1 MSCAIFN
8 DKFQL
13 FMEESNII
21 MRMSMSSRKVPGSFR
36 QYYGGAMQNPDLKRV
51 ELAAMLRDAER
62 EQHNKGSR
70 SKFKSYISANQI
82 ECANSNATS

>member
-1 MSCAIFN
+1 MNCSIFN

-13 FMEESNII
+13 FMEETDTIL
-21 MRMSMSSRKVPGSFR
+21 RMSLSSRKVPTSFR

-62 EQHNKGSR
+62 EQGSR
-70 SKFKSYISANQI
+70 KNRKNRKALVAANQS
-82 ECANSNATS
+82 EMGHA

>member
-1 MSCAIFN
+1 MSCSIFN

-13 FMEESNII
+13 FMEESNVI
-21 MRMSMSSRKVPGSFR
+21 MRMSMSSHKIPKSFR

-62 EQHNKGSR
+62 EQHSNNSR
-70 SKFKSYISANQI
+70 SKFKSYVSVNQS
-82 ECANSNATS
+82 EYANSNATS

>member
-13 FMEESNII
+13 FMEESSVI
-21 MRMSMSSRKVPGSFR
+21 MRMSLSSRKIPNSFR

-62 EQHNKGSR
+62 EQTGKNS
-70 SKFKSYISANQI
+70 SNKFKSYLSANRMA
-82 ECANSNATS
+82 CANCNE

>member
-13 FMEESNII
+13 FMEESNVI
-21 MRMSMSSRKVPGSFR
+21 MRMSLSSHKIPKSFR

-62 EQHNKGSR
+62 EQIGRNTQN
-70 SKFKSYISANQI
+70 KFKSYLSASRMA
-82 ECANSNATS
+82 CANSNE